1 LGSLNAQS
9 QSPDDPLPLRTYIE
23 MPQDRQWDPYFFVEY
38 LNHYSQE
45 TAGLPTTDGFSF
57 HLQHLS
63 QDKAQDFFV
72 RLLTH
77 PYQGVLRIEFPVC
90 HLWIPVVRQGMVCFL
105 SGDLGFSW
113 IFTASVFNDS
123 CGSSLFVSIYIIEML
138 WASFLAQHRQWD
150 TYIFVDSSSHCRQET
165 ARLPT
170 TQDGFSL
177 PLQQV
182 SQDKAQDLFVR
193 LLTHPYQGVLRIE
206 FLVFNLWIPVVRQ
219 GMVCFH
225 GGDLGF
231 SWIFTASVV
240 NDPCGSS
247 LFVSMYISLAF
258 SLRRFA

>member
-1 LGSLNAQS
+1 
-9 QSPDDPLPLRTYIE
+9 

-38 LNHYSQE
+38 LSHCSQE
-45 TAGLPTTDGFSF
+45 TARLPTTDGFSF

-63 QDKAQDFFV
+63 QDKAQDFFI

-77 PYQGVLRIEFPVC
+77 PSQGVLRIEFHVS

-105 SGDLGFSW
+105 SGDLGFSGT
-113 IFTASVFNDS
+113 FTASVFNDS

-138 WASFLAQHRQWD
+138 WASFHAQHRQWD
-150 TYIFVDSSSHCRQET
+150 TYIFVDSSSHFRPVT

-170 TQDGFSL
+170 TQDGFSF

-182 SQDKAQDLFVR
+182 SRDRTQELFAR
-193 LLTHPYQGVLRIE
+193 HLTRPYQGVLRIE
-206 FLVFNLWIPVVRQ
+206 FSVCNLWIPVVRQ

-225 GGDLGF
+225 SGSLGV